1 VADLRVPVA
10 PAMQPISTFRLDLCQ
25 PMTSVL
31 PVRKRRLRHIAVFW
45 AALGQ
50 AAACHYLCICGT
62 EIETQGR
69 VDNLIRGK
77 RICHAWVSIGW
88 SL

>member
-1 VADLRVPVA
+1 VTDLRVPTA
-10 PAMQPISTFRLDLCQ
+10 PAMQPISTFRLELCQ

-31 PVRKRRLRHIAVFW
+31 PVCKRRLRHVAVLW

-50 AAACHYLCICGT
+50 AAACQCLCTCGT
-62 EIETQGR
+62 QIKTQGR

-77 RICHAWVSIGW
+77 RICHAWY
-88 SL
+88 L